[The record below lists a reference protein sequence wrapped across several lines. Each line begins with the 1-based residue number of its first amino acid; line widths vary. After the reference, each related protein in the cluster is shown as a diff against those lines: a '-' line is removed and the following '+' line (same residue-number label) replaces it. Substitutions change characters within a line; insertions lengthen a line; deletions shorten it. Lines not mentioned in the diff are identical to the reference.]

1 MRDFNA
7 NAYAVV
13 IHTRDLAERAFA
25 LYHAA
30 SRQEPTTFEVER
42 FQCDLQQVAKAF
54 DAFIQSTLVDKST
67 QPLKG
72 E

>member
-1 MRDFNA
+1 MIMKDFNA

-13 IHTRDLAERAFA
+13 INSRDLAERAFA

-30 SRQEPTTFEVER
+30 SRQECCNYEVAR
-42 FQCDLQQVAKAF
+42 FQDELQQVAKAF
-54 DAFIQSTLVDKST
+54 DQFTQST
-67 QPLKG
+67 QQGG

>member
-1 MRDFNA
+1 MKDFNA

-30 SRQEPTTFEVER
+30 SRDESTSYEVAR
-42 FQCDLQQVAKAF
+42 FQDDLQQVAKAF
-54 DAFIQSTLVDKST
+54 DQFNQSTQT
-67 QPLKG
+67 QEG
-72 E
+72 SN